1 MAEFKREKFDRKN
14 ITKDVVSI
22 PGLVDKACKKLE
34 IGNVLVYDDGEDKK
48 WKKYVK
54 ETHATGLFLF
64 GIVKNDVDVT
74 AADTSISI
82 LVQGEVP
89 KTYVKEVSDDEK
101 LWALLAKQGI
111 YVL

>member
-22 PGLVDKACKKLE
+22 PGLVDKACEKLE
-34 IGNVLVYDDGEDKK
+34 IGNVLAYNVTTKK
-48 WKKYVK
+48 WVKYAK

-74 AADTSISI
+74 SADTSISI

>member
-34 IGNVLVYDDGEDKK
+34 IGNVLAYNDTTKK
-48 WKKYVK
+48 WVKYSK

-74 AADTSISI
+74 SADTSISI

>member
-34 IGNVLVYDDGEDKK
+34 IGNVLAYNDTTKK
-48 WKKYVK
+48 WVKYAK

-74 AADTSISI
+74 SADTSISI
-82 LVQGEVP
+82 LVQGEIP